1 MIIDNFKDLNSIIK
15 NIQDEDFLAIDTE
28 FIRETTYFSKLC
40 LIQIAT
46 KNISFI
52 IDPLSNNINLDPLWE
67 ILNKDQI
74 IKVMHSGRQDM
85 EIFYNATGR
94 LPSPVYDTQVAAMVC
109 GFGDQVSYENLVNNL
124 LDIKIDKS
132 SRVSDWSYRPLSDK
146 QISYALAD
154 VTYLIKIYEILKKQ
168 ISKNK
173 RNTWIKEEMYNFT
186 NINNY
191 QIKPEEAWRKIKLKS
206 TKKDFLN
213 RVKFIA
219 EWRELYSIKKN
230 VPKNRTLRDDTLLD
244 IASNNPKNIQDF
256 KRVRGLKINS
266 KKEILIDLLEVLKTA
281 NKVPEKFWPE
291 QTVFSK
297 NKSSSPATLELLK
310 VILKHVAEEQKVAP
324 KLLASQKDLEL
335 ISDGA
340 VDNLLTFEGW
350 RHEIF
355 GKLALDLSAGKLAIK
370 VNNKKIQL
378 IKVD

>member
-52 IDPLSNNINLDPLWE
+52 IDPLSNNINLEPLWE

-132 SRVSDWSYRPLSDK
+132 SRVSDWSYRPLSNK

-291 QTVFSK
+291 QTVFNK

-355 GKLALDLSAGKLAIK
+355 GKLALDLSAGKIAIK

>member
-15 NIQDEDFLAIDTE
+15 NIQDEEFLAIDTE

-52 IDPLSNNINLDPLWE
+52 IDPLSNNINLEPLWE

-85 EIFYNATGR
+85 EIFYNATGM

-132 SRVSDWSYRPLSDK
+132 SRVSDWSYRPLSNK

-256 KRVRGLKINS
+256 KRVRGLKINL

-340 VDNLLTFEGW
+340 LDNLLTFEGW